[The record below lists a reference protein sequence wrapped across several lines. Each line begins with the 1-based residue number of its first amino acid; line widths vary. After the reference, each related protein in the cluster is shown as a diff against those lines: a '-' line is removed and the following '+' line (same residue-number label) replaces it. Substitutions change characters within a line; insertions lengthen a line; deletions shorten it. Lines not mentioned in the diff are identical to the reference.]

1 MTGDDLLEGSSAA
14 YQLFFVM
21 MATTVVRFKYY
32 HAWLFAD
39 AICNNSGIG
48 FNGFDE
54 RGRSK
59 WDLVSNINVI
69 NFEFGTNFRDCI
81 NNWNMGTNRWLRQVV
96 FERVPKKYGTI
107 LTFSLSALWHGF
119 YAGYYMTFF
128 TGALFVSA
136 ARVARSR
143 FRHRF
148 QVNAVLRDV
157 YDVLTCAVTRIFMA
171 YATFPFVFLEF
182 GGSVR
187 LYLKLFMCLHVVALA
202 TLFLLPRVLSG
213 ERKSRS
219 SRTATTEAASLKG
232 ATEGYNASTTNINLV
247 KEKLISLD
255 DVSETLLE
263 DLKKNLE
270 QLDAKNI
277 EEFIAKTRTGIVELK
292 EDLMKGGGELYES
305 ETIESRLTT
314 TSLKDDIKNVAV
326 QQSHVLPAVFSNGN
340 AK

>member
-1 MTGDDLLEGSSAA
+1 
-14 YQLFFVM
+14 M

-48 FNGFDE
+48 FDGFDE
-54 RGRSK
+54 RGRSR
-59 WDLVSNINVI
+59 WDLISNINVI
-69 NFEFGTNFRDCI
+69 NFEFGTNFRECI

-96 FERVPKKYGTI
+96 FERVPRKYGTV
-107 LTFSLSALWHGF
+107 LTFAMSAVWHGF
-119 YAGYYMTFF
+119 YPGYYITFA

-143 FRHRF
+143 FRPRF
-148 QVNAVLRDV
+148 QVNAVSRDI
-157 YDVLTCAVTRIFMA
+157 YDVLTCIFTRIFMA

-182 GGSVR
+182 GGSAR
-187 LYLKLFMCLHVVALA
+187 LYLKMFLCLHLTAGA
-202 TLFLLPRVLSG
+202 TLLVLPRLLSG
-213 ERKSRS
+213 DRKAARAKGTKSGEE
-219 SRTATTEAASLKG
+219 AQPAAAS
-232 ATEGYNASTTNINLV
+232 TNINLV

-270 QLDAKNI
+270 LLDAKSI
-277 EEFIAKTRTGIVELK
+277 EEFVAKTKTGIVELK
-292 EDLMKGGGELYES
+292 DDLMKPKEEPVLEPR
-305 ETIESRLTT
+305 TP
-314 TSLKDDIKNVAV
+314 TSLKDEIASLNVAV
-326 QQSHVLPAVFSNGN
+326 QQLPVVFSNGGN